1 MLPPRFVPQKF
12 TLKNTQKMM
21 TKSSLVF
28 PTLAAASGATGVPI
42 RTLRSLKAAGC
53 PGFDAGGRVDVAKLL
68 KWAVTS
74 RKKVR
79 SAEDPLA
86 ASKATLNHAR
96 AKQIER
102 EASIATGTMLPTA
115 EIERVC
121 WFAAYAWEQS
131 LPGVCEEIAQRLA
144 PDGAQRVK
152 DALHIALRNA
162 QANITSTMMHK
173 AELPDFVIEAFKSGN
188 ECATGHSSLADFKAR
203 GEAIAKVIAA
213 ATGKHL
219 EAILKG

>member
-1 MLPPRFVPQKF
+1 MKTKADSLPVCPTMANAAAVTGLPLR
-12 TLKNTQKMM
+12 TLK
-21 TKSSLVF
+21 SLK
-28 PTLAAASGATGVPI
+28 ASGA
-42 RTLRSLKAAGC
+42 S
-53 PGFDAGGRVDVAKLL
+53 GFDAGGRVDVAKLL

-152 DALHIALRNA
+152 DALHVALRNA

-213 ATGKHL
+213 SAGKHL